1 MFAKLDGIV
10 KRFEAIEGELFK
22 PELANQER
30 MTLARERASLEEVVG
45 VYRQYLLKERSID
58 ETKLILKEENDPAMK
73 ELAKEELVELNVGL
87 ESLRQRLTVLLLPK
101 DPNDAKNVILEIR
114 AGTGGEEAS
123 LFAHDLFRM
132 YQRYAENNRWQ
143 VEQLSATLS
152 ANGGFKEV
160 IALVSGTNV
169 YSHLRFERGV
179 HRVQRVPATE
189 SQGRVHTSAC
199 TVAVLPEADD
209 IDIKV
214 DSNDLEISVCR
225 ASGAG
230 GQHVNTTDSAVRIVH
245 KPTGLV
251 VECQDE
257 RSQHKN
263 KERALKILSAR
274 LLERAKEEQR
284 SSQSAERK
292 AQVGSGDRSEKIRTY
307 NFPQGRVS
315 DHRINLTLYKIEEIV
330 AGNLQEIIDALHA
343 DHTAQLLQQESS
355 AG

>member
-1 MFAKLDGIV
+1 MFAKLDDVV
-10 KRFEAIEGELFK
+10 KRFEAVESELFK
-22 PELANQER
+22 ANLARRDR
-30 MTLARERASLEEVVG
+30 MALARERASLEEVVG
-45 VYRQYLLKERSID
+45 VYRQYLLKSSTVD
-58 ETKLILKEENDPAMK
+58 EIKEMLKEESDPAMR
-73 ELAKEELVELNVGL
+73 ELAKEELIDLGAEL
-87 ESLRQRLTVLLLPK
+87 ESLKQQLTVLLLPK
-101 DPNDAKNVILEIR
+101 DPNDSKNVILEIR

-123 LFAHDLFRM
+123 LFAHDLYRM

-143 VEQLSATLS
+143 VEQLSANLS
-152 ANGGFKEV
+152 VNGGFKEV
-160 IALVSGTNV
+160 IALISGTNV
-169 YSHLRFERGV
+169 YSYLKFERGV
-179 HRVQRVPATE
+179 HRVQRVPVTE

-214 DSNDLEISVCR
+214 DMNDLDITACR

-245 KPTGLV
+245 KPTGLA

-274 LLERAKEEQR
+274 LLERAEEQQR

-315 DHRINLTLYKIEEIV
+315 DHRVNLTLYKIEEIV

-343 DHTAQLLQQESS
+343 DHTAKLLQSS
-355 AG
+355 TDE

>member
-1 MFAKLDGIV
+1 MFAKLDDVV
-10 KRFEAIEGELFK
+10 KRFEAIENELFK
-22 PELANQER
+22 HDLANQDR
-30 MTLARERASLEEVVG
+30 MALAKERASLEELVS
-45 VYRQYLLKERSID
+45 VYRQYLLKGRTID
-58 ETKLILKEENDPAMK
+58 ETKEMLKEETDPAIK
-73 ELAKEELVELNVGL
+73 ELAKEELNDLNAEL
-87 ESLRQRLTVLLLPK
+87 ESLKQRLTVLLLPK

-114 AGTGGEEAS
+114 AGIGGEEAS
-123 LFAHDLFRM
+123 LFAYDLFRM

-143 VEQLSATLS
+143 VEQLSVSLS
-152 ANGGFKEV
+152 ANGGFREV
-160 IALVSGTNV
+160 VALVSGTNV
-169 YSHLRFERGV
+169 YSNLKFERGV

-209 IDIKV
+209 IDIKI
-214 DSNDLEISVCR
+214 DLNDLDISAYR

-245 KPTGLV
+245 KPTGLT

-263 KERALKILSAR
+263 KDRALKILSAR
-274 LLERAKEEQR
+274 LLERAEEEQR
-284 SSQSAERK
+284 SSQSADRK

-343 DHTAQLLQQESS
+343 DHTARLLQSS
-355 AG
+355 ADE